1 MIARCPGLVAAQEAN
16 ELVQMQ
22 FCKAKPCWY
31 IFLGSFSR
39 KQMQRC
45 HICSMFFLLYYVEL
59 EHLTWITE
67 ACGV

>member
-31 IFLGSFSR
+31 ILFRLFFSETNA
-39 KQMQRC
+39 KMPYLFHVFSYC
-45 HICSMFFLLYYVEL
+45 IIFNV
-59 EHLTWITE
+59 
-67 ACGV
+67 AN